1 MTAWTDVARELEAL
15 AAQDRFSGVVLVT
28 RGGTTLLEGAAGWAD
43 RAHGAPVTPAT
54 RFATA
59 SLSKMFTAAAVLS
72 CVRDGLLE
80 VGDRVVDL
88 LPADRRPR
96 TMVEDV
102 TVHHLLSH
110 TSGIGDYAE
119 EDEGLPGYVEDY
131 ASLWVERP
139 VQSMERPDDFLPLYA
154 EADPVAMPGDAY
166 HYSNAGYVLLG
177 AVLEQ
182 VAARPFAEVI
192 EERVFGPAGMGSSG
206 YFRSDEA
213 RPDVA
218 VGYLPRSVPGVP
230 WRTNVF
236 SVPVVGG
243 GDGGAHVTA
252 RDVDH
257 FLRAV
262 ATGDLLGPAL
272 TARMLTRH
280 VPVEDGF
287 DMGYGV
293 LIRPGDGGFAKD
305 GGDPGIETLARHM
318 PVEDVSMVVLCNG
331 EGMLGPVWEML
342 GDALGT

>member
-1 MTAWTDVARELEAL
+1 MTGWTDVAHEVQAL
-15 AAQDRFSGVVLVT
+15 AAQDRFSGIVLVT
-28 RGGTTLLEGAAGWAD
+28 RGGTTLLECAAGWAD

-80 VGDRVVDL
+80 TGDRVVDL
-88 LPADRRPR
+88 LPAARRPR
-96 TMVEDV
+96 TLPDEV
-102 TVHHLLSH
+102 TVHHLLTH

-119 EDEGLPGYVEDY
+119 EDEELPGYLEDY
-131 ASLWVERP
+131 GSLWMDRP

-154 EADPVAMPGDAY
+154 DAAPVSPPGAAY

-182 VAARPFAEVI
+182 VTGRPFVDVVG
-192 EERVFGPAGMGSSG
+192 ERVFGPTGMGSSG

-218 VGYLPRSVPGVP
+218 VGYLTPTVPGAP

-252 RDVDH
+252 RDVDR

-262 ATGDLLGPAL
+262 ASGDLLGPDL

-280 VPVEDGF
+280 VPVEDGY

-293 LIRPGDGGFAKD
+293 VIRHDGGFAKD
-305 GGDPGIETLARHM
+305 GGDPGVETVARHQ
-318 PVEDVSMVVLCNG
+318 PVDDVSMVVLCNG
-331 EGMLGPVWEML
+331 NDMLEPVWEML
-342 GDALGT
+342 GDAVAG